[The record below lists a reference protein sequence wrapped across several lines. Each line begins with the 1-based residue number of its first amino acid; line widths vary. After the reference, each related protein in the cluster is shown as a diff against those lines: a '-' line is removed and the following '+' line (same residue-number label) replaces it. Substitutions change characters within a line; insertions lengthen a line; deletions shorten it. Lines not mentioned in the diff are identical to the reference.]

1 MSAPGRVSRHGDG
14 VRLRLEPWELRL
26 LRRLRDGLVAVL
38 RDNDRD
44 DPVVARLFPRAV
56 EDDDEADEE
65 LRALIG
71 AELLTSRLEGLEA
84 LLEVLERGREV
95 DGRLQIDLVE
105 DEPSLVLGVLN
116 DLRLALGA
124 RLGIE
129 DLDTGSV
136 AEDDAA
142 APTLAVMSHL
152 AWLQEQLLAILD
164 PAALSFYDD
173 LDSGTGP
180 DGGSGARPDG

>member
-1 MSAPGRVSRHGDG
+1 MSGRVSRHGDG
-14 VRLRLEPWELRL
+14 VRLRLEPWEVTL

-38 RDNDRD
+38 RDQDRE

-56 EDDDEADEE
+56 EDDEEADEE

-71 AELLTSRLEGLEA
+71 TELLTSRLEGLEA
-84 LLEVLERGREV
+84 LLDVLDRGREV
-95 DGRLQIDLVE
+95 DGRLQIDLIE

-124 RLGIE
+124 RLGVE
-129 DLDTGSV
+129 NLDTGSV
-136 AEDDAA
+136 AEDDPA

-164 PAALSFYDD
+164 PKALSFYDE
-173 LDSGTGP
+173 LDGEPDP
-180 DGGSGARPDG
+180 DGGSGAGPGA